1 VSVRAWAIEPA
12 TNPNVVRVHV
22 TEELTDRTIVTSPP
36 AEVAMPIA
44 GLLEIE
50 AVRTIDLHRYR
61 IRMNLRP
68 GSDRVRTAAHA
79 RDVLLAG
86 WGEPVR
92 LEPDEGPRAFEVAN
106 RSRRTVAESAEMA
119 HGHAL
124 LEAVFRVD
132 GVSEA
137 IAGDGVLLVRLGRL
151 FDWERQQD
159 AVSAALR
166 GVARQTSSDVGGT
179 PGSTSSPS

>member
-1 VSVRAWAIEPA
+1 MRAWAIEPA

-22 TEELTDRTIVTSPP
+22 TDELTDRTILTSPP

-61 IRMNLRP
+61 IRLNLRP

-79 RDVLLAG
+79 RDVLVAG

-92 LEPDEGPRAFEVAN
+92 LAPDEGPRVFEIAD
-106 RSRRTVAESAEMA
+106 RGPRTVAESAEMA
-119 HGHAL
+119 QGHPL
-124 LEAVFRVD
+124 LEALFGVE

-137 IAGDGVLLVRLGRL
+137 IAGDGLLLVRLGRL
-151 FDWERQQD
+151 FDWDAQQP
-159 AVSAALR
+159 AVRAVLR
-166 GVARQTSSDVGGT
+166 GVRPQPSSDIGGT
-179 PGSTSSPS
+179 PGSTSALV